1 MPANVTHAGRL
12 SLRSWPPPAI
22 LGPMAREAA
31 DLLSNAL
38 ALPVRER
45 AKIAHELLLSLDDGA
60 DSDAAGVWVEELQE
74 RAREVRSGLVATE
87 DWETVKARLAQRWGR
102 R

>member
-1 MPANVTHAGRL
+1 
-12 SLRSWPPPAI
+12 
-22 LGPMAREAA
+22 MAPEAA

-45 AKIAHELLLSLDDGA
+45 AKIARELLLSLDDGA
-60 DSDAAGVWVEELQE
+60 DSDAAEVWIGELQE

-87 DWETVKARLAQRWGR
+87 DWETVKARLAQRWHSR
-102 R
+102 